1 MAQRLNPSFPSG
13 RDVILRLSIVLLSL
27 AGLADSLYFTLA
39 YYGRIRKARWV
50 PEIFCARE
58 GSSCVTVVRTP
69 YARVFG
75 IPNSLLGI
83 FYYAVLLVWIGFAP
97 RHMNIAGQV
106 FRPFETVGL
115 WLLGVSLLTVL
126 LGFYLVYALRRVL
139 GVHCPLCYT
148 AHAINVALFVLLIL
162 IS

>member
-1 MAQRLNPSFPSG
+1 VIIRLF
-13 RDVILRLSIVLLSL
+13 IVLLSL
-27 AGLADSLYFTLA
+27 AGLADSLYFTFA

-83 FYYAVLLVWIGFAP
+83 VYYVALLVWIGFVP
-97 RHMNIAGQV
+97 RHLSISGRI

-115 WLLGVSLLTVL
+115 WLLGASLLTVM
-126 LGFYLVYALRRVL
+126 LGFYLVYALRRAL
-139 GVHCPLCYT
+139 GVDCPLCYA
-148 AHAINVALFVLLIL
+148 AHAINVGLFVLLIL

>member
-1 MAQRLNPSFPSG
+1 MIRWINPSG
-13 RDVILRLSIVLLSL
+13 RDVILRLIIALLSL
-27 AGLADSLYFTLA
+27 AGLADSLYFTFA
-39 YYGRIRKARWV
+39 FYGRIRKARWV
-50 PEIFCARE
+50 PEVFCARE

-83 FYYAVLLVWIGFAP
+83 LYYLCLLVWIGFVP
-97 RHMNIAGQV
+97 RHLSIAGQI

-115 WLLGVSLLTVL
+115 WLLGASLLTVMF
-126 LGFYLVYALRRVL
+126 GFYLVYALRRVL
-139 GVHCPLCYT
+139 GVDCPLCYA
-148 AHAINVALFVLLIL
+148 AHALNVALFVLLIL